1 MSTKFLEVVRRI
13 HHNVE
18 VALGAT
24 LFAFVMYLFV
34 FWLPHLPEIQA
45 QYARIRVSEI
55 NAENAA
61 FCEKLNIKHGTEKYN
76 ECLLFVGDF
85 RMKVQQRTYDEVSPW

>member
-1 MSTKFLEVVRRI
+1 MSTKILEVVRRI

-24 LFAFVMYLFV
+24 LFAFVMYLV
-34 FWLPHLPEIQA
+34 IFWLPKMPEIQA
-45 QYARIRVSEI
+45 QNARIRVTEI

-61 FCEKLNIKHGTEKYN
+61 FCEKLNIKHRTEKYN
-76 ECLLFVGDF
+76 ECLLLVGDF
-85 RMKVQQRTYDEVSPW
+85 RAKVQQRAYDEISPW

>member
-18 VALGAT
+18 VALWAT

-34 FWLPHLPEIQA
+34 FWLPRLPEIQA
-45 QYARIRVSEI
+45 QNARIRVSEI
-55 NAENAA
+55 NAENASV
-61 FCEKLNIKHGTEKYN
+61 CEKLNVKHGTEKYN
-76 ECLLFVGDF
+76 ECLLFVGEF
-85 RMKVQQRTYDEVSPW
+85 RVKVQQRAYDEVSPW

>member
-1 MSTKFLEVVRRI
+1 MSTKFLEVVRRV

-24 LFAFVMYLFV
+24 LFAFVMYFLI
-34 FWLPHLPEIQA
+34 FWLPRMPEIQA
-45 QYARIRVSEI
+45 QNARIRVNEI
-55 NAENAA
+55 NAENVA

-76 ECLLFVGDF
+76 ECLLVVGEF
-85 RMKVQQRTYDEVSPW
+85 RVKVEQRAYDDVSPW